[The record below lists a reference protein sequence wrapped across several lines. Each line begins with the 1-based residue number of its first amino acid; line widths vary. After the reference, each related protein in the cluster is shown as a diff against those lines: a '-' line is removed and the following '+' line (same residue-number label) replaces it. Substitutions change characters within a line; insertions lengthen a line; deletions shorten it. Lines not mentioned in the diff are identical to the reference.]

1 MVVQWVLLILKDGL
15 FTVVMLHVL
24 VPAEQ
29 HDDPKLLPGSM
40 PKEQTTKA
48 DVHLNF
54 KDDNLKITKGIAAI
68 NNSTPSCSK
77 ALLDV

>member
-15 FTVVMLHVL
+15 FTVMLHVL

-29 HDDPKLLPGSM
+29 DDDPKLLLGSM
-40 PKEQTTKA
+40 PREQTTKA

>member
-15 FTVVMLHVL
+15 FTVMLHVL
-24 VPAEQ
+24 VQAEQ
-29 HDDPKLLPGSM
+29 DDDPILLGSM
-40 PKEQTTKA
+40 PVEQRTKA
-48 DVHLNF
+48 DVYLNF
-54 KDDNLKITKGIAAI
+54 KDDNLKITSGFAAI